1 MEQFSEEFSLIIN
14 NAAQLMIEQKQKLL
28 TISHISYSFFSN
40 DKINLIGQKYI
51 SNYEDLKEELLALTK
66 TYETIDENPEISEKL
81 PDLTDETKEIIQ
93 KCISNIYNLHGSSV
107 TKVTSFDFMEVVA
120 QHPLDNSIFSKY
132 GITYDIISKIRSK
145 YINESIKV
153 SLKRK
158 NLSKSA
164 PAKKEVVEDKND
176 VRNFTTNITEKV
188 IAEKPVIFDFDNK
201 IEDIINVLLRKEKS
215 NPLLIGKPGVGK
227 SVLVEGLALAIANK
241 KVPKELIGK
250 KVIEINL
257 TSLISGTNFRGDFE
271 KRFENIIN
279 YLEEENDVIVFID
292 EIHCMKGLGSTG
304 SSKGE
309 LDFSNMIKPYLSSG
323 KISCIGATTFDEYKN
338 SIEKDKALD
347 RRFKTIDLKEPNIE
361 ITKEILL
368 HKKKVYENFH
378 GVKIDNKMIA
388 LLVELTNRF
397 VTKGSFPDKAFD
409 VLDMCLS
416 TAKKNSVTKVDEDC
430 IIETIAKI
438 SNVDKDQIKGV
449 DTVVLSLEEQLNQKI
464 FGQEKAI
471 KSISDKILVAKS
483 GLSNPLK
490 PLASFLLIGTTGVG
504 KTEVVNEISKK
515 MSMEFLRLDMSEYSE
530 RGSSSKLIGTSAG
543 YIGYEDGGKLTD
555 FIIRNP
561 HTVVLFD
568 EIEKADKS
576 IYNLFLQILDYGK
589 ITDGSGREV
598 DFRNTLIFMTSNAG
612 VEELNTNR
620 IGFKQDSSL
629 TNDKFESSIMKTFSP
644 EFLNRISKII
654 KFEKLGQSSMNAL
667 VNKNLEDIKLKL
679 KEKEVIIEFT
689 DTVINAVIKNGF
701 NEKMGAR
708 PLERYIEDNITF
720 LIATNMIKNTLLKK
734 TKYKIDF
741 VDNEFKLI
749 K

>member
-14 NAAQLMIEQKQKLL
+14 GAALLMIEQKQKML
-28 TISHISYSFFSN
+28 TISHIAYSFFSN
-40 DKINLIGQKYI
+40 EKINPIGQKYI
-51 SNYEDLKEELLALTK
+51 DNYEELKEELLSLTK
-66 TYETIDENPEISEKL
+66 TYTSIEETPEIVEQV
-81 PDLTDETKEIIQ
+81 PDLTDETKEILQ
-93 KCISNIYNLHGSSV
+93 KCISNIYNMSGSSEK
-107 TKVTSFDFMEVVA
+107 KVTSFDFMEVVA
-120 QHPLDNSIFSKY
+120 EYPLDNTIFSKY
-132 GITYDIISKIRSK
+132 GITYETISKIRAK
-145 YINESIKV
+145 YINENIKI

-158 NLSKSA
+158 NVQKST
-164 PAKKEVVEDKND
+164 PIKKEVIEDKND
-176 VRNFTTNITEKV
+176 IRNFITNITEKV
-188 IAEKPVIFDFDNK
+188 LEEKPVIFDFDNK
-201 IEDIINVLLRKEKS
+201 IEDVINVLLRKEKS

-279 YLEEENDVIVFID
+279 YLESEQDVIVFID

-347 RRFKTIDLKEPNIE
+347 RRFKTIDLKEPNVE

-378 GVKIDNKMIA
+378 NVKIDNNMIS
-388 LLVELTNRF
+388 LLVDLSNRF
-397 VTKGSFPDKAFD
+397 ITKGSFPDKAFD

-416 TAKKNSVTKVDEDC
+416 TAKKESISKVDENC
-430 IIETIAKI
+430 VIGTVAKI

-449 DTVVLSLEEQLNQKI
+449 DNVVLTLEEQLNKKI

-543 YIGYEDGGKLTD
+543 YVGYEDGGKLTD
-555 FIIRNP
+555 FIVRNP

-568 EIEKADKS
+568 EIEKADRS

-620 IGFKQDSSL
+620 IGFKQDTSL
-629 TNDKFESSIMKTFSP
+629 TNDKFENSVMKTFSP

-654 KFEKLGQSSMNAL
+654 KFEKLAQSSMNAL
-667 VNKNLEDIKLKL
+667 VNKSLEDIKLKL
-679 KEKEVIIEFT
+679 KEKEILVEFT
-689 DTVINAVIKNGF
+689 ETVIEAVIKNGF

-720 LIATNMIKNTLLKK
+720 LIATHMIRNTLIKK

-741 VDNEFKLI
+741 VDNEFKLV
-749 K
+749 